1 VPRNTAVDWFRLIP
15 FFVGYELYP
24 QLRTGRVYATF
35 SDTSSYCI
43 ISSVR
48 SYIIIYPTYDDIQWG
63 ACVFLVPKHVLKK
76 LIFSATEIQ
85 VFIFHPCLVRIP
97 SKSSLRCWWRTSR
110 WPVSTASG
118 IPVVKRWKRKQP
130 DFGSKMSMS
139 LRMCGHFIV
148 EFWWKLRGTSD
159 KHTLL
164 SLFHCD
170 FLSELVDYAVLNPMV
185 QSIGSNWRWRNTHW
199 GFHST
204 FLKEF
209 LVPGSSWLAIDAI
222 FMAFLL
228 QMCSTRAWGQLATA
242 CWFLCLWEI
251 PRYNQQLK
259 IPGECLAGF
268 TRPWKLDDLG
278 ISPWKSWNPARIF
291 QKKMD

>member
-1 VPRNTAVDWFRLIP
+1 
-15 FFVGYELYP
+15 
-24 QLRTGRVYATF
+24 
-35 SDTSSYCI
+35 
-43 ISSVR
+43 
-48 SYIIIYPTYDDIQWG
+48 
-63 ACVFLVPKHVLKK
+63 
-76 LIFSATEIQ
+76 
-85 VFIFHPCLVRIP
+85 
-97 SKSSLRCWWRTSR
+97 
-110 WPVSTASG
+110 
-118 IPVVKRWKRKQP
+118 VVKRWKRKQP

-251 PRYNQQLK
+251 PHYNQQLK